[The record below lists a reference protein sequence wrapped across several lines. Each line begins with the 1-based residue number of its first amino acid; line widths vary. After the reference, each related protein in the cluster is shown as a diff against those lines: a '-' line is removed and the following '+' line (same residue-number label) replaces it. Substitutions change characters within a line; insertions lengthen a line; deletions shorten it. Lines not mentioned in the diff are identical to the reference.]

1 MVGLSAT
8 RMPSASSLCSIP
20 SGQDHPLFL
29 FSIQICYM
37 SVRLF
42 SKAFIQFGFLW
53 RKNNNDSIQSILRSS
68 PSSGA
73 VLKST
78 PTLSRMYSLRS
89 GSRLFNSK
97 HNLCP
102 SEKPISVSQVP
113 REAPS
118 LPGSLKLL
126 TIDLFLGENT
136 VTVSGAIV

>member
-1 MVGLSAT
+1 MVGLGAT
-8 RMPSASSLCSIP
+8 RMPSAPSLCSIP
-20 SGQDHPLFL
+20 SGQDHPLLL

-37 SVRLF
+37 SVKLF

-53 RKNNNDSIQSILRSS
+53 RKISMILSKAFS
-68 PSSGA
+68 A
-73 VLKST
+73 LVLKST
-78 PTLSRMYSLRS
+78 PTLSRMYSLGS

-113 REAPS
+113 RETPS
-118 LPGSLKLL
+118 LLGSLKLL

-136 VTVSGAIV
+136 VTVSGAAV